1 MSEFIYIAE
10 SPQYPGIVKIGRTS
24 RDVGTRMNEL
34 SEADYGLPGS
44 NLDSEW
50 EAVKIIEV
58 EDSIEAEAFLHDH
71 YSSIRVTNKREL
83 FETDDPIGVAYEAES
98 LVEGTIMTTDLIE
111 LGNLFDP
118 ISIVAIGAAVAL
130 TARTFAPDNKNTKKA
145 ENFMRD
151 WELRTQ
157 KRYKNA
163 KTDTG
168 KFIFGGMNVLFGV
181 NKSIGEAAASLVSG
195 FLDGLGIK
203 KNEQKIPSK
212 HSNQLTHKKSVY
224 CSKGHQAVR
233 RTNKLTNED
242 FWGCSKFPECR
253 WAKKIK

>member
-24 RDVGTRMNEL
+24 RDVGTRINEL

-50 EAVKIIEV
+50 EAIKIIEV

-98 LVEGTIMTTDLIE
+98 LVDGTIMTTDLIE

-130 TARTFAPDNKNTKKA
+130 TARTFAPENKNTKKA

-168 KFIFGGMNVLFGV
+168 KFIFGGMNILFRV
-181 NKSIGEAAASLVSG
+181 NKTIGEAATTFTSG
-195 FLDGLGIK
+195 LFNGLGL
-203 KNEQKIPSK
+203 KNNKHKTFDNKIR
-212 HSNQLTHKKSVY
+212 QLPLKEFVMCEH
-224 CSKGHQAVR
+224 GHQAVK
-233 RTNKLTNED
+233 RTNKLNGQE
-242 FWGCSKFPECR
+242 FWGCSMFPECR
-253 WAKKIK
+253 WTKKK